1 MLRIYGDIQSGNC
14 YKVKLLC
21 LLLDIQHEWVHM
33 DIVAGDTRNELFLQ
47 KNPNGKVPV
56 ISLDSGRNLWESN
69 AILNYLAEG
78 GPLLPQDPLQRA
90 TVLQW
95 QFFEQYSHEPYIAV
109 ARYINKYLG
118 LPAERVDEYH
128 EKQAGGHKALAVMEQ
143 HLAICPYFVGETM
156 TIADISLYAYTRVAH
171 EGGFDLSAY
180 PGINRWFAR
189 IEAQPKFQ
197 SMQQLLIADGGY

>member
-47 KNPNGKVPV
+47 KNPNAKVPV

-78 GPLLPQDPLQRA
+78 SPLLPQDPLQRA
-90 TVLQW
+90 TILQW

-109 ARYINKYLG
+109 ARYINKYQIG
-118 LPAERVDEYH
+118 R
-128 EKQAGGHKALAVMEQ
+128 
-143 HLAICPYFVGETM
+143 
-156 TIADISLYAYTRVAH
+156 AH
-171 EGGFDLSAY
+171 V
-180 PGINRWFAR
+180 
-189 IEAQPKFQ
+189 
-197 SMQQLLIADGGY
+197 

>member
-47 KNPNGKVPV
+47 KNPNAKVPV

-78 GPLLPQDPLQRA
+78 SPLLPQDP
-90 TVLQW
+90 
-95 QFFEQYSHEPYIAV
+95 
-109 ARYINKYLG
+109 
-118 LPAERVDEYH
+118 
-128 EKQAGGHKALAVMEQ
+128 
-143 HLAICPYFVGETM
+143 
-156 TIADISLYAYTRVAH
+156 
-171 EGGFDLSAY
+171 
-180 PGINRWFAR
+180 
-189 IEAQPKFQ
+189 
-197 SMQQLLIADGGY
+197 